1 MLPCLRFSEILI
13 KTTWRKYRTGLKNGN
28 FFREIKFEDLEDEI
42 ARDLTIQGNV
52 VPVQAPPAG

>member
-1 MLPCLRFSEILI
+1 MLPCLRFSEISI
-13 KTTWRKYRTGLKNGN
+13 KTTWRKYHTGLKNDN
-28 FFREIKFEDLEDEI
+28 FFREMKFEDLKNEI